1 METYCAHV
9 LGADGVIQTACG
21 LPAENN
27 ANAVRCQCGALIAH
41 EVFTRDKQDGWRE
54 VISARAYFACMARS
68 PHQGAVMVASR
79 HFEPFAD
86 LRRGLFAILKT
97 EG

>member
-54 VISARAYFACMARS
+54 VISARALI
-68 PHQGAVMVASR
+68 SR
-79 HFEPFAD
+79 VWPD
-86 LRRGLFAILKT
+86 LLVRGLSW
-97 EG
+97 